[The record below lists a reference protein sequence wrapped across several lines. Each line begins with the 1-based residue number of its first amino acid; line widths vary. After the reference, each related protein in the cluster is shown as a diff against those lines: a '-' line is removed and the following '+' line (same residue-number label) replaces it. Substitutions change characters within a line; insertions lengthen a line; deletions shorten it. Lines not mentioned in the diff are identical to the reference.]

1 MLLDISGSVS
11 QNAVSGHSVHD
22 QQRRVAAT
30 LATVLYEV
38 GDRVALY
45 AFNSQGRSSVQFV
58 TLKRFD
64 ETLGSLTMRRLH
76 GLIPGAYSRLGA
88 AVRHG
93 RGLLLQH
100 SGPPRKLLVGLSDR
114 SDTRRTG
121 QECVITWR
129 SRGA

>member
-1 MLLDISGSVS
+1 MRISDWSSDVCS
-11 QNAVSGHSVHD
+11 SD
-22 QQRRVAAT
+22 LQQRRVAAT

-93 RGLLLQH
+93 SGLLLQH
-100 SGPPRKLLVGLSDR
+100 SGTPRKLLVEIGRASCR
-114 SDTRRTG
+114 ERGG
-121 QECVITWR
+121 QYV
-129 SRGA
+129 